1 MAYIYSQD
9 GTKKVDIDSATC
21 LGDVYADLNIDR
33 QGDNSQ
39 LWRSKNGSYFK
50 GSCLHHVIGSNSDT
64 SYCRFIPLTH
74 AAAKAWIIKYYGA
87 DELPRFGFANDAE
100 EI

>member
-1 MAYIYSQD
+1 MTYIYSQD
-9 GTKKVDIDSATC
+9 GTKKVDIDASTC
-21 LGDVYADLNIDR
+21 LGDVYTDLKIDR

-50 GSCLHHVIGSNSDT
+50 GSCLGRGS
-64 SYCRFIPLTH
+64 RFIPLTH
-74 AAAKAWIIKYYGA
+74 AAAKAWVIKYYGA